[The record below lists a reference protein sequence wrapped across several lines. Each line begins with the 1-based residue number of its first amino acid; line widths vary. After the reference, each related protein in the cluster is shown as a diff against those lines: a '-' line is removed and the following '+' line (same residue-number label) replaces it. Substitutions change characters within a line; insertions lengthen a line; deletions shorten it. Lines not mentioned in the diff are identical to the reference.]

1 MMCDLEPRSPCVE
14 IEIENARGFTLI
26 EVLISIFI
34 TLIVMASVFALLTRG
49 QRSFQREPE
58 IADLQQNARNVLDMV
73 SRDILQTGAGLP
85 PEFPAFSRQNGAGDG
100 APTDSIEMIGA
111 MQLPGQAYLD
121 AENVANFTGG
131 FIEVTSAETN
141 FLADEIVVL
150 YNDAPNDA
158 PAGSQW
164 AMLRVKTAQDNVPSA
179 IDGVP
184 RGLIEVDYV
193 EFAAYSNYLGVLQNS
208 AELQQADMA
217 AFQGTTRPKLT
228 RVSVV
233 RYFTQLDNP
242 ADYVGPPPQLV
253 MRSVDFAP
261 AQPVGYLEDFQ
272 IAYTIGV
279 TAPFDQD
286 NPPDPIQDLV
296 AGTLLTAEN
305 MLSVVRITVTA
316 RSITAGLEGASEG
329 ASAGREDD
337 FIRKTFSTNV
347 NPRNLSAALEVRA
360 MALAE

>member
-1 MMCDLEPRSPCVE
+1 MCDSQQPPPCVE
-14 IEIENARGFTLI
+14 IEIVNARGFTLI

-73 SRDILQTGAGLP
+73 SRDILQAGAGLP
-85 PEFPAFSRQNGAGDG
+85 PEFPAFTRQNGAGDG

-121 AENVANFTGG
+121 PEQVWNIVAGG
-131 FIEVTSAETN
+131 GTCPSDCVEVLNNTTN
-141 FLADEIVVL
+141 FQVGEVLVL
-150 YNDAPNDA
+150 YNDIPNDNA
-158 PAGSQW
+158 TTSQW
-164 AMLRVKTAQDNVPSA
+164 AMVEVLSV
-179 IDGVP
+179 
-184 RGLIEVDYV
+184 IENAFDPNFFALVELDYTTH
-193 EFAAYSNYLGVLQNS
+193 AAYSFHG
-208 AELQQADMA
+208 
-217 AFQGTTRPKLT
+217 GTVANAQPVDPVGFGENPKLT
-228 RVSVV
+228 RISVV

-242 ADYVGPPPQLV
+242 ADYIGPPPQLV
-253 MRSVDFAP
+253 MRSIDFAP

-272 IAYTIGV
+272 IAYTIGI
-279 TAPFDQD
+279 TAPVDQD
-286 NPPDPIQDLV
+286 EPPDPIQDLG
-296 AGTLLTAEN
+296 AGVVLTAEN
-305 MLSVVRITVTA
+305 MLSGVRITVTA

-360 MALAE
+360 MALAP

>member
-1 MMCDLEPRSPCVE
+1 MCNLQQRPPCVE
-14 IEIENARGFTLI
+14 IENERGFTLI

-34 TLIVMASVFALLTRG
+34 TMIVMASVFALLTRG

-73 SRDILQTGAGLP
+73 SRDILQAGAGLP

-100 APTDSIEMIGA
+100 VPTDSIEMIGA

-121 AENVANFTGG
+121 PEQVRNIVSGGATCPSDCVEVAGNT
-131 FIEVTSAETN
+131 TN
-141 FLADEIVVL
+141 FEVGEVLVL
-150 YNDAPNDA
+150 YNDVPNED
-158 PAGSQW
+158 PTTPQW
-164 AMLRVKTAQDNVPSA
+164 AMVEVIS
-179 IDGVP
+179 V
-184 RGLIEVDYV
+184 IENAFDPNFFALVELDYGTH
-193 EFAAYSNYLGVLQNS
+193 AAYSFHGGVVAN
-208 AELQQADMA
+208 A
-217 AFQGTTRPKLT
+217 APVNPFAFGGDPRLT
-228 RVSVV
+228 RISVV

-242 ADYVGPPPQLV
+242 ADYNGPPPQLV

-272 IAYTIGV
+272 IAYTIGITV
-279 TAPFDQD
+279 PVDQD
-286 NPPDPIQDLV
+286 NPPDPVQDLG
-296 AGTLLTAEN
+296 AGVVLTAEN
-305 MLSVVRITVTA
+305 MLSGVRVTVTA

-347 NPRNLSAALEVRA
+347 NPRNLSAGIEVRA
-360 MALAE
+360 LALAP